1 MESVLLSLA
10 LLACPV
16 GMGAMMWFMMRGQN
30 KQQKKAGPVTAAD
43 LKAEQARLTQQIDE
57 LERGAHR
64 DDDGDRGHFV
74 APAPGR
80 G

>member
-30 KQQKKAGPVTAAD
+30 KQQSPAGPED
-43 LKAEQARLTQQIDE
+43 LRAEQARLTQQIE
-57 LERGAHR
+57 QLERR
-64 DDDGDRGHFV
+64 Q
-74 APAPGR
+74 PAEPVGGR
-80 G
+80 R